1 LTSQIE
7 NCIGIYGIVRKI

>member
-1 LTSQIE
+1 LISQIE